1 MLQGGYF
8 TNLGGSNG
16 SGGSNGLTNDIY
28 VDSNGNIIYAP
39 FDPIFVDDN
48 NNVFLSQDEKNA
60 QIFTE
65 EGKLFVE
72 KVV

>member
-16 SGGSNGLTNDIY
+16 VGGSGGSSNDIY
-28 VDSNGNIIYAP
+28 VDSDGNIVYAP
-39 FDPIFVDDN
+39 FDPIFIDDDN
-48 NNVFLSQDEKNA
+48 KVFLSQDEKNA
-60 QIFTE
+60 RIFLE